1 MNVLFWSGGK
11 DAWLALVK
19 YREQYPENALAL
31 LTTYEG
37 ESGTV
42 PHQQIPMVRIR
53 EQARRLGLDL
63 LEVSLPPECPN
74 GIYLEKVGETLENFS
89 DRIGEVVDELVF
101 GDWKLEDVREWRE
114 EKFGAMGYRCRFPI
128 WKAELNDL
136 MATLTLHPVEVRI
149 SAVGEDF
156 RSILRVGER
165 YNRELAAQLSRLDE
179 IDPMGENGEFHTE
192 VTFRD
197 ELPEPQARIQRP
209 V

>member
-19 YREQYPENALAL
+19 YRERYPEKKLAL

-37 ESGTV
+37 ESGIV
-42 PHQQIPMVRIR
+42 PHQDIPMNRIR
-53 EQARRLGLDL
+53 EQARQLSHEL
-63 LEVSLPPECPN
+63 LEVPLPPECPN
-74 GIYLEKVGETLENFS
+74 AIYLEKVGEVLENFS
-89 DRIGEVVDELVF
+89 DRTGEDVEDLIF
-101 GDWKLEDVREWRE
+101 GDWKLEDVRQWRE
-114 EKFGAMGYRCRFPI
+114 EQFGAMGFRCRFPI
-128 WKAELNDL
+128 WEAELNEL

-149 SAVGEDF
+149 SAVREEF
-156 RSILRVGER
+156 RSLLRVGEL
-165 YNRELAAQLSRLDE
+165 YDQNLAVQLVHLDE

-192 VTFRD
+192 VIFRD